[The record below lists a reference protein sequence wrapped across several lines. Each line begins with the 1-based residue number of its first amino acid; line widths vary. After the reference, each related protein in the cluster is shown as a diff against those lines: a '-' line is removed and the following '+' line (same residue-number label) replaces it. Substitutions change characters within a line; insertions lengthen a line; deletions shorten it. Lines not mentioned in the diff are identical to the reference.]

1 MLEIF
6 LKKSTT
12 QENIKILTLNKR
24 LQNLKTA
31 QRENF
36 KPEIKLMIENLQNKF
51 YQLEKKQAKGAK
63 LRAGIRQEPERKKC
77 SKIFFKVRERQNM
90 QNQTISDL
98 YTDDNKS
105 KFSCNPKDIV
115 KSEKKI
121 LKNITSSKI
130 PQLLLLNFLAQNS

>member
-36 KPEIKLMIENLQNKF
+36 KPEIKLMIENLQNNI
-51 YQLEKKQAKGAK
+51 YQLENKQAKGAK
-63 LRAGIRQEPERKKC
+63 LRADIR
-77 SKIFFKVRERQNM
+77 
-90 QNQTISDL
+90 
-98 YTDDNKS
+98 
-105 KFSCNPKDIV
+105 
-115 KSEKKI
+115 
-121 LKNITSSKI
+121 
-130 PQLLLLNFLAQNS
+130 